1 MNKKSKGLLALATA
15 GLIVCNLSTVLA
27 APSEI
32 YGYKKLSIWDFHEDD
47 YDKYGNIRIT
57 PDSTIF
63 DTNGKLPFKSKVDGI
78 SSSSIY
84 RTRPMLRS
92 KKSGNLL
99 ETTKHKKNSKKVDAV
114 SGATKH
120 KDKDKGSKP
129 DVISGA
135 SNFISADVV
144 YDFDML
150 SNAVILKNLGVED
163 KNIDK
168 IINNW
173 NTTTRTA
180 ITKHGIGLG
189 EGLGIDYDAYINKA
203 TEEYMNGRDLSF
215 EDFAKNNKNKT
226 RHLPYKAKY
235 ILEDGKYGR
244 QTTVSEINA
253 LNAPN
258 INANNENNILGQ
270 DLVLNFENNEKWAN
284 AITDIQIGD
293 QNSNFNIK
301 TIMKND
307 LEIKSDEIKIKSS
320 NLKLGENILKIHAK
334 GYRTVTIKQNIVK
347 GKVTPKLQDKY
358 YINDYVSIANLSE
371 QYLNSIRNITLNGKI
386 LADKQWSVD
395 KSKEEL
401 ILHKD
406 LFKEAGHYKVNI
418 DTNKDFDVIFINV
431 EVKNPN
437 DTTTPDIVD
446 TKPAEKVLPK
456 LIAKDTKKGTDD
468 INIRFKTNKHWEES
482 IYKVQKIDIA
492 PGLYKDLQFI
502 VTSGQILVKQNN
514 DFYKNGEYRLR
525 VFAKDYDP
533 VDVIVNLYNSHPELT
548 LESVPTMGKVFTM
561 GMSRNTFDYDWI
573 SNIKEVYIDGK
584 LLEPDKEYLKAI
596 ERLEIKPGAVT
607 KAGKHTI
614 TIKSKGFN
622 DAVKEVV
629 YFNEDG
635 TRPDVGVI
643 SKEEE
648 LLKSAPEN
656 VTINIKEVQAGG
668 ALVINNAYYGDYK
681 VKSITLN
688 GKELEYQKDFTSSI
702 LGNIMISEN
711 VLNKVGENTIVLHVD
726 GYENKEFKIEV
737 KDSDKKTKVNVEDD
751 NSKEEIR
758 NDSKTEE
765 PDVTKPGKPEIEN
778 LKPVSDSVRLLDNKN
793 EFNIGEQVSIT
804 LGFDF
809 GYNVSSVYLNG
820 SKLNKDNCS
829 ITPLGI
835 SIKNNVLNKVGQN
848 TIVLKADG
856 YEDKEFNIEVKDVNS
871 KAEIENSSKTGEKP
885 DVDTIPIEEVSLKS
899 VPEDVTLNI
908 KEVQVGEAL
917 LINNAY
923 YGDYKVKS
931 ITLNGKELEY
941 QKDFTSSILGNIMIS
956 ENVLNKVGENTIVLH
971 VDGYENKEFNIKV
984 KDKSNN

>member
-15 GLIVCNLSTVLA
+15 GLIICNLSTVLA

-32 YGYKKLSIWDFHEDD
+32 YGYKRLAIWDFHEDD
-47 YDKYGNIRIT
+47 YDKYGNVRIT

-78 SSSSIY
+78 SSSSIH

-99 ETTKHKKNSKKVDAV
+99 ETTKHKKNSKKVDAI

-358 YINDYVSIANLSE
+358 YINDYVSISNLSE

-386 LADKQWSVD
+386 LADSQWSVD

-437 DTTTPDIVD
+437 DTTTPEVVD

-468 INIRFKTNKHWEES
+468 ININFKTNKHWEES

-548 LESVPTMGKVFTM
+548 LESVPTMGKVFTI

-584 LLEPDKEYLKAI
+584 LLSPDKEYLKAI

-635 TRPDVGVI
+635 TRPDVGAI

-737 KDSDKKTKVNVEDD
+737 KDSN
-751 NSKEEIR
+751 
-758 NDSKTEE
+758 SKTEE
-765 PDVTKPGKPEIEN
+765 KPDITKPEEPKIEN

-871 KAEIENSSKTGEKP
+871 KIEIENGSKTGEKP
-885 DVDTIPIEEVSLKS
+885 DVDIIPIEEVSLKS

-956 ENVLNKVGENTIVLH
+956 ENVLNKVGENTIVLKA
-971 VDGYENKEFNIKV
+971 DGYENKEFNIKV